1 MPAASDHGS
10 SLNDASIGGG
20 VCNDTT
26 MQQCATDVNSFADR
40 SGVNM
45 RDTRGMAGTR
55 AAEANSGSGAH
66 PEGKRSGGALT
77 ANAALPTLSGDGASN
92 QRSAHRTE
100 RGNAHS
106 EIGGGSG
113 GDTTGTGGDLGAV
126 VQAGSSG
133 GGSSSAMMGC
143 GAEAAKMKG
152 KRALQGWPS
161 NPSLPKRLTS
171 GQKLEEVA
179 AAEVGISI
187 KSLDDVVLKLS
198 SDCDE
203 STAALRN
210 AVQTLQTG
218 GQAEI
223 RKLCK
228 PWGVRLGE
236 QKDNGKYCPRA
247 VDDLKRELKNTF
259 IEKAKEHFK
268 AKGQGSTSEPRV
280 REASQANA

>member
-1 MPAASDHGS
+1 
-10 SLNDASIGGG
+10 
-20 VCNDTT
+20 
-26 MQQCATDVNSFADR
+26 
-40 SGVNM
+40 
-45 RDTRGMAGTR
+45 
-55 AAEANSGSGAH
+55 
-66 PEGKRSGGALT
+66 
-77 ANAALPTLSGDGASN
+77 
-92 QRSAHRTE
+92 
-100 RGNAHS
+100 
-106 EIGGGSG
+106 
-113 GDTTGTGGDLGAV
+113 
-126 VQAGSSG
+126 
-133 GGSSSAMMGC
+133 MMGC

-179 AAEVGISI
+179 AAASVTIPDEIGTALDGDSQSQEVPCAIGLETCQPAPCRGTSPQRLSEEELAAAATEHIAPASFGSAGEASSGCGDISI

-247 VDDLKRELKNTF
+247 CNVLKSELENTL
-259 IEKAKEHFK
+259 IEEAKKHFR
-268 AKGQGSTSEPRV
+268 AKGQGSISSKRLTFLKVTRRCHV
-280 REASQANA
+280 T